1 MRRFFIIVGLFV
13 IFLIVSV
20 LFVSVRET
28 KEGLTVSKVKIGLAA
43 FDVEVADTAFL
54 QTKGLSG
61 RPSLPKNY
69 GMLFV
74 FDDLAVRQ
82 FWMKD
87 VQFPLDFVWIR
98 DNKVV
103 GIVYGAEP
111 EVGDNLT
118 IYESPEPVDMVLEV
132 NAGELT
138 NYGVVVG
145 DAVIINF

>member
-1 MRRFFIIVGLFV
+1 VKRFFVIVGLFV
-13 IFLIVSV
+13 IFLIVSILLV
-20 LFVSVRET
+20 AVREN
-28 KEGLTVSKVKIGLAA
+28 KQGVGMVKVKICLAA

-61 RPSLPKNY
+61 RPGLPKNY

-74 FDDLAVRQ
+74 FDDLGMRK

-98 DNKVV
+98 ENKVV

-111 EVGDNLT
+111 ETGDNLT
-118 IYESPEPVDMVLEV
+118 IYESPEPVDRVLEV
-132 NAGELT
+132 NAGEIM
-138 NYGVVVG
+138 NYGIKAG
-145 DAVIINF
+145 DAVIIE